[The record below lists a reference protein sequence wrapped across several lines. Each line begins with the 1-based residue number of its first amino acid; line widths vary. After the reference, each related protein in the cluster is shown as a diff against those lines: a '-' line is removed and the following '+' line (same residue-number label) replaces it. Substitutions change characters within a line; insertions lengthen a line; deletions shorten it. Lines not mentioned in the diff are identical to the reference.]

1 MNKTPKSADEAA
13 NGGGIGGDDLHVRT
27 GNSLSRKFPRP
38 TEDSILV
45 CTVGGVGQIGM
56 NWTLYGHA
64 GKWVLVDA
72 GSAFAPRD
80 VEGVDAIFPDPRS
93 LKAIL
98 PNLEALIVTHAHE
111 DHIGAI
117 HRLWPALRAP
127 IYATPFA
134 TKVISNRLR
143 ELGTLGKVKIK
154 TYDVGDTLKVGPFD
168 VQTIRMTHSVPECV
182 ALAFKTPAGTVLH
195 TGDWKI
201 DPDPVIGKPT
211 DIDALKALGK
221 EGVLGMVCDSTNA
234 DRYGEITSEAMVA
247 QGMREVF
254 AKSKGMTVV
263 TCFASN
269 VARLASV
276 ARAAAATGRKV
287 AVAGR
292 SLIRTEEAARECGL
306 LDGVPEF
313 LHDVSHL
320 KGLDRRQ
327 MALICTGSQGEGNAA
342 LARLAS
348 GNDTRLPNVKPGDV
362 VVHSARVIPGNEV
375 EVEEIFAA
383 LEARGVKVLREEFN
397 GFPLHVSGHAKANEI
412 ETMYSMIRPRF
423 AIPVHGEK
431 EHLEAHERIAK
442 ASRVREVELAAEGD
456 VLRVS
461 RRRIQ
466 KVASVKIDLLCA
478 LSTHRGVRLAMWD
491 AAKQE
496 AVPFPSPGGSRN
508 RPKDP
513 KRPGDG
519 KQRGEGKP
527 KGGRRNSNRR
537 RPNRERAP
545 EQPAAMRMG

>member
-1 MNKTPKSADEAA
+1 MNKTLKSADSAA
-13 NGGGIGGDDLHVRT
+13 NGGGIGGDDLHVPSAQ
-27 GNSLSRKFPRP
+27 NLSRKFPRP

-64 GKWVLVDA
+64 GRWVLVDA

-80 VEGVDAIFPDPRS
+80 IEGVDAIFPDPRS
-93 LKAIL
+93 LKAIIPQL
-98 PNLEALIVTHAHE
+98 DALIVTHAHE

-117 HRLWPALRAP
+117 HRLWPALKAP

-134 TKVISNRLR
+134 GRVLANRFR
-143 ELGTLGKVKIK
+143 ELGRLGEVDIK
-154 TYDVGDTLKVGPFD
+154 TYNLGDTLEIGAFK
-168 VQTIRMTHSVPECV
+168 VQTIRMTHSVPECA

-195 TGDWKI
+195 TGDWKL
-201 DPDPVIGKPT
+201 DPNPVIGLPT
-211 DIDALKALGK
+211 DTDALKELGR

-247 QGMREVF
+247 EGMREVF

-263 TCFASN
+263 TCFATN

-276 ARAAAATGRKV
+276 ARAAAATGRKI

-292 SLIRTEEAARECGL
+292 SLIRTEQAARECGL

-320 KGLDRRQ
+320 KGLDRRE

-348 GNDTRLPNVKPGDV
+348 GEDNRLPAIRPGDV
-362 VVHSARVIPGNEV
+362 VVHSARVIPGNEADV
-375 EVEEIFAA
+375 ELIFDG
-383 LEARGVKVLREEFN
+383 LRARGATILQEEFN
-397 GFPLHVSGHAKANEI
+397 GKPLHVSGHAKANEL

-423 AIPVHGEK
+423 AIPVHGER

-461 RRRIQ
+461 RRRVQ
-466 KVASVKIDLLCA
+466 KVAHVKIDLLCA
-478 LSTHRGVRLAMWD
+478 LSVARGVRLATWNPVTL
-491 AAKQE
+491 E
-496 AVPFPSPGGSRN
+496 AVPFEKRGPRN
-508 RPKDP
+508 GQRDQKRKDSV
-513 KRPGDG
+513 
-519 KQRGEGKP
+519 KP
-527 KGGRRNSNRR
+527 KGGRRNWRDR
-537 RPNRERAP
+537 KPRQDRPSEEGRV
-545 EQPAAMRMG
+545 MRMG